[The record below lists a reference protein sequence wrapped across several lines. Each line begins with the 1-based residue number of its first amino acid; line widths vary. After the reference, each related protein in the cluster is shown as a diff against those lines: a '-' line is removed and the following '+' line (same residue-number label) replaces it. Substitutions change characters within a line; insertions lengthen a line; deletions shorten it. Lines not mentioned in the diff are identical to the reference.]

1 MFSVDSHSPFDF
13 VDFLK
18 GVRHIVMFHEDEEYA
33 TKLRFRFLQKGIL
46 NEELCVYVTPET
58 PTFVEERMKKFGID
72 VEVSKERGL
81 LKIIQARDDFA
92 RAEDVTRREDLL
104 DEILGK
110 STSKRIVL
118 DEVPSMGEAGI
129 RNVMELERYAHTTM
143 VSDHESSPNDH
154 GAQRL
159 LLCSYSV
166 KEIEPARH
174 AAWMSDLLKLHD
186 SVVFAPRSSEGIGFV
201 MR

>member
-1 MFSVDSHSPFDF
+1 MDLV
-13 VDFLK
+13 K

-33 TKLRFRFLQKGIL
+33 MKIRFRFLQKGIL

-58 PTFVEERMKKFGID
+58 PTFVEERMKEFGID
-72 VEVSKERGL
+72 VEGSKQRGL
-81 LKIIQARDDFA
+81 LKIMQASDDLA
-92 RAEDVTRREDLL
+92 RAEDVTRRQDLL
-104 DEILGK
+104 DEILGQ
-110 STSKRIVL
+110 STAKRIVL
-118 DEVPSMGEAGI
+118 NEVPSMGEAGI

-143 VSDHESSPNDH
+143 VSDHDSSPADH
-154 GAQRL
+154 TGQRM

-166 KEIEPARH
+166 KEIEPALH

-186 SVVFAPRSSEGIGFV
+186 SVVFAPQSSEGIGFV